1 MLENLNAY
9 QKYTVP
15 VPISQSDIQPNSI
28 NYEQNLV
35 H

>member
-15 VPISQSDIQPNSI
+15 VPLLQPDIHPNSI
-28 NYEQNLV
+28 YFEQNLRY
-35 H
+35 

>member
-15 VPISQSDIQPNSI
+15 VPLPLPDIQQN
-28 NYEQNLV
+28 NNNFEQTLR

>member
-9 QKYTVP
+9 QKYSVP
-15 VPISQSDIQPNSI
+15 VPLPQPDIQPNSI
-28 NYEQNLV
+28 NVDQTLR